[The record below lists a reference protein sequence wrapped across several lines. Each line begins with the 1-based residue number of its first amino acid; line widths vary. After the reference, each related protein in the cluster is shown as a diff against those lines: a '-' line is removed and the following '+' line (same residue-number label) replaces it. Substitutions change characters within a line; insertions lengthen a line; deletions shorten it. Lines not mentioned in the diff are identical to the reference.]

1 MSNNINIIKR
11 NGKKVP
17 LDVLKIRKTLEK
29 ASEGISNV
37 DILEIER
44 DSHLI
49 FRDGMTTSEIQKT
62 LKQTVN
68 DKIKVESPNY
78 TYLGARLELQDLVKE
93 AGKYSKYKTLKEVV
107 EKGVSQNIYIQ
118 DLKDKYD
125 LDILD
130 NFINTTRDN
139 LLTYYGVIT
148 FKDRYAKYNLD
159 GTLLEMP
166 QHFFMRVAM
175 AVALLETSKGFLED
189 DLITKVRELNPMLS
203 DENIYKHCWAITF
216 YNELSNIKLLGST
229 PVLSNAGT
237 PYGMLIACFVGA
249 VGDTLESRTRSSHNF
264 AISSSYGGGVG
275 DDITDIRANGS
286 SLRNF
291 KKGANGLIPF
301 IKTEQGNTMQY
312 NQAGT
317 RNGSHAFSIVPY
329 HLDLFDFIELKK
341 QSGEENRRVKGKGI
355 YPELFFPDLFF
366 ERLLEGKNWTL
377 FDPKEVSDLNTV
389 WGDEFK
395 VRYEAYEK
403 DKNITKKEYDAY
415 EVFKKVIIELDSTGS
430 PFILYRDNFNRR
442 NPQAHDGI
450 IKSSQLCTEI
460 SVVAKPSYFKG
471 WEILEDGTSVE
482 KWDLGKTNVCCLASM
497 NLSRLKTLED
507 IKQTTKI
514 GVRFL
519 DNILSVNKYVTP
531 ETFKAGMEDRN
542 IGLGTMGEM
551 EAIAEKGYYFGS
563 LEHQNYINEVYQA
576 IDYYA
581 TECSIELAQE
591 RGAYKTFEGSSW
603 SKGIF
608 TAELGTN
615 VKLTN
620 TELFKW
626 DDLREKLLKYKMRNA
641 NLTAIAPTGT
651 ISTLAGTTPCIEP
664 VYKRRY
670 LEESRD
676 GDYIAV
682 TAPNINVN
690 NYQQYQP
697 AEEID
702 QKLILKMARE
712 RQQWITQAQSLNLF
726 KPSNGNFDDLMELY
740 ILAWKYGLKSTYYLK
755 NRSKLTA
762 SMEQPKESLIACAGC
777 D

>member
-1 MSNNINIIKR
+1 MNINIVKR

-17 LDVLKIRKTLEK
+17 LDVLKIRNTLEK
-29 ASEGISNV
+29 AGKGIDGI

-68 DKIKVESPNY
+68 DKIRVESPNY

-93 AGKYSKYKTLKEVV
+93 AGKNSKYRHLKETIS
-107 EKGVSQNIYIQ
+107 KGVEQGIYINE
-118 DLKDKYD
+118 LATEYD
-125 LDILD
+125 LDLLNSYID
-130 NFINTTRDN
+130 IKKDEI
-139 LLTYYGVIT
+139 LTYYGAIT

-175 AVALLETSKGFLED
+175 AVAIKDNEKGFLTD
-189 DLITKVRELNPMLS
+189 SLIEEVSSKNRALS
-203 DENIYKHCWAITF
+203 VEAIYRHCWAINF
-216 YNELSNIKLLGST
+216 YNALSSLELLGST
-229 PVLSNAGT
+229 PVLSNSGT
-237 PYGMLIACFVGA
+237 PYGMLIACFVGTIA
-249 VGDTLESRTRSSHNF
+249 DRLESRTRASHNF
-264 AISSSYGGGVG
+264 SISSSYGGGVG
-275 DDITDIRANGS
+275 DDITDIRANGGK
-286 SLRNF
+286 LRNF

-301 IKTEQGNTMQY
+301 IKTEHGNTMQY

-366 ERLLEGKNWTL
+366 ERLLSGGIWTL
-377 FDPKEVSDLNTV
+377 FDPQDVPDLNTV

-395 VRYEAYEK
+395 EKYEAYEK
-403 DKNITKKEYDAY
+403 VKGIRKKEYDTY
-415 EVFKKVIIELDSTGS
+415 ELFKKIIIELDSTGS
-430 PFILYRDNFNRR
+430 PFILFRDNFNRR
-442 NPQAHDGI
+442 NTQAHDGI

-460 SVVAKPSYFKG
+460 GVVAKPSFFKG
-471 WEILEDGTSVE
+471 WELQEDGSSIE
-482 KWDLGKTNVCCLASM
+482 RWDLGKTNICCLASM

-507 IKQTTKI
+507 IERVTSL

-519 DNILSVNKYVTP
+519 DNIITINKYVTP
-531 ETFKAGMEDRN
+531 ETLKAGIEDRN

-551 EAIAEKGYYFGS
+551 EAIAQKGYYFGS
-563 LEHQNYINEVYQA
+563 LEHSNYINEVYQA

-581 TECSIELAQE
+581 TKTSISLAKD
-591 RGAYKTFEGSSW
+591 RGTYKTYKGSSW

-608 TAELGTN
+608 TAELGTDT
-615 VKLTN
+615 KLEN

-626 DDLREKLLKYKMRNA
+626 DDLREDLLKYGMRNA

-664 VYKRRY
+664 VYRRRY

-682 TAPNINVN
+682 TAPNININ

-697 AEEID
+697 AEEVD
-702 QKLILKMARE
+702 QKKVLKMAKE
-712 RQQWITQAQSLNLF
+712 RQQWITQSQSLNLF
-726 KPSNGNFDDLMELY
+726 KPLSGDFEELMELY
-740 ILAWKYGLKSTYYLK
+740 IIAWRYGLKSTYYLK

-762 SMEQPKESLIACAGC
+762 SMEQTKESNIACAGC